1 MKRYLAIG
9 VVGLLA
15 GCAASSDMMNNDF
28 PAIAPIAPPKA
39 MIGTW
44 TGSMGPYLTT
54 MRFEGNGAGVMCY
67 SWNGK
72 DVLARLKYDGQQIR
86 ISDGM
91 RLDVSAASPTSL
103 KLRSNYYMGSDF
115 SMYRDDDLSSAA
127 PYCTKNL

>member
-1 MKRYLAIG
+1 MKRFLAIG
-9 VVGLLA
+9 VVALLA
-15 GCAASSDMMNNDF
+15 GCAASSDLMNNDF

-39 MIGTW
+39 MVGIW
-44 TGSMGPYLTT
+44 TGSMGPYLTS
-54 MRFEGNGAGVMCY
+54 MRFDVSGAGVMCY

-72 DVLARLKYDGQQIR
+72 DVVARLKYDGRQIR

-91 RLDVSAASPTSL
+91 RLDVGGVSSEVL
-103 KLRSNYYMGSDF
+103 KVRSNYYMGSDF